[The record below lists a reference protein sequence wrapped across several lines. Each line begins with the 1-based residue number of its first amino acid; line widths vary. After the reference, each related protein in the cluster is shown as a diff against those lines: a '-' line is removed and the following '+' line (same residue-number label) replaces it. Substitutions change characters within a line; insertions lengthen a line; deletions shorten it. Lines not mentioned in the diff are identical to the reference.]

1 MYPSG
6 NIAFLHTCYA
16 KIVVDF
22 GVGWCYIS
30 SMNSG
35 RKRKGRADRT
45 HIIYALE
52 INGKSYIG
60 LTFLRDRSVKKSM
73 HYRIKQ
79 HFYNATVRGYDWSLS
94 EEIRRLD
101 SVEDIGYKVLAK
113 VRGKIDAHDVE
124 RQFIDELKPELNSDV
139 RPQKK

>member
-1 MYPSG
+1 MLLIG
-6 NIAFLHTCYA
+6 NIAFSHSSYA
-16 KIVVDF
+16 KMLVDF
-22 GVGWCYIS
+22 MDWWCYIWI
-30 SMNSG
+30 MNSG

-45 HIIYALE
+45 HIIYSLE
-52 INGKSYIG
+52 INGKTYIG

-94 EEIRRLD
+94 KEIRLVD

-113 VRGKIDAHDVE
+113 VRGKVDAHDVE
-124 RQFIDELKPELNSDV
+124 RQLIDELKPELNTDI